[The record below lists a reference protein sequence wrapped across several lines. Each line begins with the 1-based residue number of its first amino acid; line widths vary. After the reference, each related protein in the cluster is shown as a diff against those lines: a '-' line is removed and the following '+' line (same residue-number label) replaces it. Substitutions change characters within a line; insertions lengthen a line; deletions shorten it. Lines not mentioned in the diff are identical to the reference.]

1 MKGVPAKKGRTE
13 VKILDNSNLHH
24 SSSSLS
30 WDVCHAEAEDH
41 RGGGAAH
48 QEADERVHGVEQGG
62 EEADGGGGEQQQ
74 QQRDVAD
81 PRGEVEVPR

>member
-1 MKGVPAKKGRTE
+1 MPAKKGRTE

-24 SSSSLS
+24 SSILS
-30 WDVCHAEAEDH
+30 WDVCRAEAEDH
-41 RGGGAAH
+41 GDDGAAH